1 MSEVRARQSA
11 PAAQAQAPVNP
22 VMEPEKMPQANDP
35 LTVAFGPEGE
45 RMRAGIDQFIDEPS
59 APMSKTERLALLLT
73 GGAPTK
79 VRGALQLVGRAG
91 NIFEAG
97 GEQAGEP
104 EIRAKTMRDTLLQP
118 FRRLRAHTEEPWQ
131 IEIDRARAIHQTVDG
146 AMKKF
151 GAPGAFAAQFGIMGY
166 ELAVNI
172 AMLKTITAASPWA
185 SSGSVDTASKGFMK
199 AWAATGG
206 ERSSRSCKDVHVD
219 IHNHSR
225 HSRRADARGKGHG
238 HVSRNS
244 DGFDGNAD
252 KLLGYGNGY
261 CTESDRQPE
270 CQPDL

>member
-1 MSEVRARQSA
+1 MAFDPDKFIQGGTKSQFDPDAFLAKKKSSTFDPDAFLKKHGVASA
-11 PAAQAQAPVNP
+11 ATAPAGPATAQAVASAPVIPSAPASPVAAAPLPQAQPSQPAFQTTAPQAAPLAQPAPPAAQAQAPVNP

-59 APMSKTERLALLLT
+59 APMSETERRALLLT
-73 GGAPTK
+73 GGAATK

-97 GEQAGEP
+97 GEPADEP

-172 AMLKTITAASPWA
+172 AMVKTITA
-185 SSGSVDTASKGFMK
+185 
-199 AWAATGG
+199 
-206 ERSSRSCKDVHVD
+206 E
-219 IHNHSR
+219 
-225 HSRRADARGKGHG
+225 
-238 HVSRNS
+238 
-244 DGFDGNAD
+244 
-252 KLLGYGNGY
+252 
-261 CTESDRQPE
+261 
-270 CQPDL
+270 